1 MCCAEPIW
9 RSTAGRVETFQ
20 LDPSDDD
27 GKIRED
33 AAWLGDMIRL
43 WLNEEWSELEI
54 HRRIGWGAEGGLAP
68 AARVRHW
75 ALTDCLSTPAPC
87 LRKEVARVFA
97 NARLEGCHEIQDV
110 LVALTTELQAF
121 DFYDSFTD
129 AFSVSNK
136 CVELLMM
143 RAGIDCGCSTEADR
157 RGRGGAGLAWASSGR
172 GWHGRAVAGAVL
184 THRLR

>member
-1 MCCAEPIW
+1 VCCAEPIW

-54 HRRIGWGAEGGLAP
+54 HRRIG
-68 AARVRHW
+68 
-75 ALTDCLSTPAPC
+75 
-87 LRKEVARVFA
+87 KEVARVFA

-157 RGRGGAGLAWASSGR
+157 TCIPRFEAALAEERRGQEGSK
-172 GWHGRAVAGAVL
+172 
-184 THRLR
+184 